1 MSIEVQ
7 VLCGILSVGIA
18 FASYN
23 LGRLDGAAAQRLQ
36 DYRRWRERKIRWR
49 EFEDL

>member
-1 MSIEVQ
+1 MSLEAYI
-7 VLCGILSVGIA
+7 LMGLLSLAGIVV
-18 FASYN
+18 SYK
-23 LGRLDGAAAQRLQ
+23 LGCLDGAAAQRLE

>member
-1 MSIEVQ
+1 MSIEAQ
-7 VLCGILSVGIA
+7 ILCGVLSLGIA
-18 FASYN
+18 FMSYK
-23 LGRLDGAAAQRLQ
+23 LGFLHGAAAQRLE